1 MKKAA
6 FLFFILLFPALF
18 YIFLTTGKHN
28 FISLPYYGPKDVA
41 AGSTDTIYHT
51 IPPFSFTNQD
61 GQTVTDK
68 TFDGKIYVVDFFF
81 ATCQSICPKMATN
94 MHVVQEAFK
103 DYDSIMMLSHT
114 VNPEFDTAE
123 VLKKYSNEVH
133 ANTKKW
139 QFITGNKKNLYD
151 IAYKGY
157 LLNAVEDTTQTDIQA
172 QFLHD
177 EHFILVDRE
186 KHIRGIYDGTSLV
199 DVNKLIDDI
208 KLLTAEYYIKQQK
221 KNAKK

>member
-1 MKKAA
+1 M
-6 FLFFILLFPALF
+6 
-18 YIFLTTGKHN
+18 HN
-28 FISLPYYGPKDVA
+28 FISLPYYGPKEA
-41 AGSTDTIYHT
+41 AEGSTDTIYHT
-51 IPPFSFTNQD
+51 IPPFSFIDQD
-61 GQTVTDK
+61 GQTITDK
-68 TFDGKIYVVDFFF
+68 TFEGKIYVTDFFF
-81 ATCQSICPKMATN
+81 ASCQSICPKMAAN

-114 VNPEFDTAE
+114 VNPRYDTVE
-123 VLKKYSNEVH
+123 VLKKYLNDVH
-133 ANTKKW
+133 ANTKQW
-139 QFITGNKKNLYD
+139 RFVTGSKKELYE

-157 LLNAVEDTTQTDIQA
+157 LLNAVEDTTQTDIQN

-208 KLLTAEYYIKQQK
+208 KLLTAEYIIKSK
-221 KNAKK
+221 KKKK